1 MSGRGRD
8 RNRVRAGVLAVLLVA
23 ASAAVTLAAT
33 ADARLHP
40 YPYTDP
46 YPYSSAVQDGN
57 TPYNGK
63 FVFARLRHSD
73 RGGFGRGFRGYGY
86 CNGPPWQ
93 HDYPCAEHSLMAL
106 LSNASTVRPGSETGN
121 VIDVGD
127 PELMRYPI
135 AYLSHPDQWQMSDD
149 EVKNIREYLLK
160 GGFIIFDDFP
170 AGGSRFGGGGGGWGS
185 FYQQMKMVL
194 PEYEPFALDASHPIF
209 HSYFAFD
216 SLVGMYGSE
225 YGGGV
230 AFYGYF
236 EDNDPKKR
244 LLAIVNY
251 NNDLGEHWEYV
262 DQGFSFIGD
271 AAEAEAFKLGVNY
284 IVYALT
290 H

>member
-1 MSGRGRD
+1 MRERD
-8 RNRVRAGVLAVLLVA
+8 QEKVRAGVLAVLMVT

-33 ADARLHP
+33 VDVDWQP
-40 YPYTDP
+40 DP
-46 YPYSSAVQDGN
+46 YPQSSSSAVQDGN

-63 FVFARLRHSD
+63 FVFARLRHTE
-73 RGGFGRGFRGYGY
+73 RGGFGGGFRGRGYGY

-93 HDYPCAEHSLMAL
+93 HDYPCAEHSLMAIV
-106 LSNASTVRPGSETGN
+106 SNATALKPGSETGN

-149 EVKNIREYLLK
+149 EVKNIRAYLLK

-170 AGGSRFGGGGGGWGS
+170 AGRSFGGGGGWGS
-185 FYQQMKMVL
+185 FYQQMKAIL
-194 PEYEPFALDASHPIF
+194 PEYEAYALDATHPIF
-209 HSYFAFD
+209 HSYFDFE
-216 SLVGMYGSE
+216 SLENLFGSE
-225 YGGGV
+225 YGRNV

-236 EDNDPKKR
+236 EGNDPKKR

-251 NNDLGEHWEYV
+251 NNDLGENWEYV
-262 DQGFSFIGD
+262 DQGFSLVPE
-271 AAEAEAFKLGVNY
+271 AAGESFKFGVNY
-284 IVYALT
+284 ILYALT